1 MVKSVKRN
9 SVNKLAKQ
17 KQKVI
22 KELKKS
28 GKAYRKARK
37 EFGKNDPLRKK
48 KSSVKKTKKAQKLRC
63 FSRLT
68 SKKKRY
74 VTCIKPK
81 TKKGSG
87 RFPLNY
93 FGAPMHKN
101 YNKKSMCLK
110 L

>member
-1 MVKSVKRN
+1 MATKKS
-9 SVNKLAKQ
+9 SVNKLTKQ
-17 KQKVI
+17 KQRVI

-37 EFGKNDPLRKK
+37 EFGKNDPLRKR
-48 KSSVKKTKKAQKLRC
+48 SSAKKTKKAKKLKC
-63 FSRLT
+63 FSRLD

-81 TKKGSG
+81 KTKKGAG

-101 YNKKSMCLK
+101 YNKKSMCLT

>member
-1 MVKSVKRN
+1 MAAKKS
-9 SVNKLAKQ
+9 SVNKLTKQ
-17 KQKVI
+17 KQRVI

-37 EFGKNDPLRKK
+37 EFGKNDPLRKR
-48 KSSVKKTKKAQKLRC
+48 SSAKKTKKAKKLKC
-63 FSRLT
+63 FSRLD
-68 SKKKRY
+68 SKKNRY

-81 TKKGSG
+81 KTKKGAG

-101 YNKKSMCLK
+101 YNKKSRCLN

>member
-17 KQKVI
+17 KQRVI

-37 EFGKNDPLRKK
+37 EFGKNDPLRKR
-48 KSSVKKTKKAQKLRC
+48 SSAKKTKKAKKLKC
-63 FSRLT
+63 FSRLD
-68 SKKKRY
+68 SKKNRY

-81 TKKGSG
+81 KTKKGAG

-101 YNKKSMCLK
+101 YIKKSRCLT

>member
-1 MVKSVKRN
+1 MATKKSI
-9 SVNKLAKQ
+9 VNKLTKQ
-17 KQKVI
+17 KQRVI

-37 EFGKNDPLRKK
+37 EFGKNDPLRKR
-48 KSSVKKTKKAQKLRC
+48 SSAKKTKKAKKLKC
-63 FSRLT
+63 FSRLD

-81 TKKGSG
+81 KTKKGAG

-101 YNKKSMCLK
+101 YNKKSMCLT